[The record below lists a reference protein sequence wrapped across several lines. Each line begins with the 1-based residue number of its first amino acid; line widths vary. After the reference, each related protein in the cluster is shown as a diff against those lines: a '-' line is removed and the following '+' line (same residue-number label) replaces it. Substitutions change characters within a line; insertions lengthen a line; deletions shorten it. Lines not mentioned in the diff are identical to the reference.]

1 MVSRL
6 RFSDLMPR
14 CWMVLVT
21 VLAWSFSAS
30 VLAQTRDLAT
40 ELGDARRVFVP
51 AEDLDVVVE
60 RDKRGAMLTKAKF
73 EELLAMAKANA
84 AKVPPANVPL
94 VLTNSEYAAR
104 VVGDQLLLSVTAEL
118 TQFASDWQTVSF
130 AMQRLSVE
138 KAMIDDEPAMIGR
151 NADGS
156 VSLLSDKPGK
166 HTLML

>member
-6 RFSDLMPR
+6 LNRYLMTVM
-14 CWMVLVT
+14 CLV
-21 VLAWSFSAS
+21 AWSIAAD
-30 VLAQTRDLAT
+30 VQAQLRDIAT

-73 EELLAMAKANA
+73 EELLALAKANA
-84 AKVPPANVPL
+84 AKAPPANVPF

-118 TQFASDWQTVSF
+118 TQFAADWQSF
-130 AMQRLSVE
+130 
-138 KAMIDDEPAMIGR
+138 
-151 NADGS
+151 
-156 VSLLSDKPGK
+156 
-166 HTLML
+166 